1 MESSLNLAHSDQWCW
16 KSRLSLAA
24 KDVELP
30 PKNSISPGSGAPLGQ
45 PDNLRGL
52 FLMGLGFLLF
62 SVADA
67 QAKLLTE
74 FFHPVQIVWARQ
86 LGLLAGVIAALALL
100 GPSIFATRHP
110 ALQFGRGLLAVT
122 SAVCFIFAIKFVP
135 LADAV
140 AISFVAPFLVTA
152 MGALFLGETVGPRR
166 WSAVIIGFCGAL
178 IVIRPGLGVMHPA
191 GFLVVV
197 AATAFAARQVLSRHL
212 ARDDRTVTTV
222 AYTALVSILAL
233 SIPLPFFW
241 TMPELG
247 MQWGLLFGVAV
258 FAALGELMIIK
269 SLEIAHASVL
279 APVHYSLL
287 IWGTFWGWLIF
298 DQLPD
303 VWTWVGALVIV
314 MTGLYIIRIERKLKS
329 SA

>member
-1 MESSLNLAHSDQWCW
+1 MA
-16 KSRLSLAA
+16 
-24 KDVELP
+24 
-30 PKNSISPGSGAPLGQ
+30 I
-45 PDNLRGL
+45 
-52 FLMGLGFLLF
+52 GFALF
-62 SVADA
+62 SVADT

-74 FFHPVQIVWARQ
+74 FFHPVQIVWIRQ
-86 LGLLAGVIAALALL
+86 LGLLAGVVVALAVL
-100 GPSIFATRHP
+100 GPSIFATRHL

-122 SAVCFIFAIKFVP
+122 SAVCFIIAIKFVP

-140 AISFVAPFLVTA
+140 AISFVAPFLVTI

-166 WSAVIIGFCGAL
+166 WSAVIVGFCGAL

-191 GFLVVV
+191 GFMVIV

-212 ARDDRTVTTV
+212 AKDDRTVTTV

-241 TMPELG
+241 TTPTFG
-247 MQWGLLFGVAV
+247 MQWALLFGMAL

-287 IWGTFWGWLIF
+287 IWGTFWGWLVLG
-298 DQLPD
+298 QLPD
-303 VWTWVGALVIV
+303 MWTWAGAAVIV
-314 MTGLYIIRIERKLKS
+314 TTGIYIIRCERKVKS
-329 SA
+329 GT

>member
-1 MESSLNLAHSDQWCW
+1 MTSNESRSSAD
-16 KSRLSLAA
+16 
-24 KDVELP
+24 
-30 PKNSISPGSGAPLGQ
+30 ISA
-45 PDNLRGL
+45 PDNVRGL
-52 FLMGLGFLLF
+52 LVMGLGFFVF
-62 SVADA
+62 SVADT

-74 FFHPVQIVWARQ
+74 FFHPVQIVWVRQ
-86 LGLLAGVIAALALL
+86 FGLLAGVIVALAML
-100 GPSIFATRHP
+100 GPSIFGTRHP

-152 MGALFLGETVGPRR
+152 MGAVFLGEKVGLRR
-166 WSAVIIGFCGAL
+166 WSAVVVGFCGAL

-191 GFLVVV
+191 GFLVVL

-212 ARDDRTVTTV
+212 AKDDRTVTTV
-222 AYTALVSILAL
+222 AYTALVSTLAL

-241 TMPELG
+241 TMPEAG
-247 MQWGLLFGVAV
+247 MQWALLFGMAF

-287 IWGTFWGWLIF
+287 IWGTFWGWLVF

-303 VWTWVGALVIV
+303 SWTWVGALVIV
-314 MTGLYIIRIERKLKS
+314 ATGIYIIRRERKVKNG
-329 SA
+329 A

>member
-1 MESSLNLAHSDQWCW
+1 MSLEIPLQ
-16 KSRLSLAA
+16 AA
-24 KDVELP
+24 ARKAELP
-30 PKNSISPGSGAPLGQ
+30 STESPLPSSRARLGAP
-45 PDNLRGL
+45 DNVRGL
-52 FLMGLGFLLF
+52 LVMAIGFALF
-62 SVADA
+62 SVADT

-74 FFHPVQIVWARQ
+74 FFHPVQIVWIRQ
-86 LGLLAGVIAALALL
+86 LGLLAGVVVALAVL

-122 SAVCFIFAIKFVP
+122 SAVCFIVAIKFVP

-166 WSAVIIGFCGAL
+166 WSAVIVGFCGAL

-191 GFLVVV
+191 GFMVIV

-212 ARDDRTVTTV
+212 AKDDRTVTTV

-241 TMPELG
+241 TTPTFG
-247 MQWGLLFGVAV
+247 MQWALLFGMAL

-287 IWGTFWGWLIF
+287 IWGTFWGWLVLG
-298 DQLPD
+298 QLPD
-303 VWTWVGALVIV
+303 MWTWAGAAVIV
-314 MTGLYIIRIERKLKS
+314 TTGIYIIRCERKVKS
-329 SA
+329 GT

>member
-1 MESSLNLAHSDQWCW
+1 
-16 KSRLSLAA
+16 
-24 KDVELP
+24 
-30 PKNSISPGSGAPLGQ
+30 
-45 PDNLRGL
+45 
-52 FLMGLGFLLF
+52 MGLGFLLF
-62 SVADA
+62 SAADT

-74 FFHPVQIVWARQ
+74 FFHPVQIVWMRQ
-86 LGLLAGVIAALALL
+86 LGLLAGVVVAFAML

-122 SAVCFIFAIKFVP
+122 SAVCFVFAVKFVP

-166 WSAVIIGFCGAL
+166 WAAVIVGFCGAL

-191 GFLVVV
+191 GFLVIV

-212 ARDDRTVTTV
+212 AKDDRTVTTV
-222 AYTALVSILAL
+222 AYTALVSTVVLTL
-233 SIPLPFFW
+233 PLPLFW
-241 TMPELG
+241 TTPEVG
-247 MQWGLLFGVAV
+247 MQWALLLGMAV
-258 FAALGELMIIK
+258 FAALGELLIIK

-287 IWGTFWGWLIF
+287 IWGTFWGWLVF
-298 DQLPD
+298 EQLPD
-303 VWTWVGALVIV
+303 IWTWVGAGVIV
-314 MTGLYIIRIERKLKS
+314 ATGFYIIRREQRTKS
-329 SA
+329 SQ

>member
-1 MESSLNLAHSDQWCW
+1 MPTDESTF
-16 KSRLSLAA
+16 
-24 KDVELP
+24 
-30 PKNSISPGSGAPLGQ
+30 PGSREHLGAP
-45 PDNLRGL
+45 NNVRGL
-52 FLMGLGFLLF
+52 LLMGLGFMLF
-62 SVADA
+62 SVADT
-67 QAKLLTE
+67 QAKLLTDH
-74 FFHPVQIVWARQ
+74 FHPVQIVWIRQ
-86 LGLLAGVIAALALL
+86 LGLLAGVVVALAML

-110 ALQFGRGLLAVT
+110 VLQLGRGLLAVT
-122 SAVCFIFAIKFVP
+122 SAVCFIFAVKYVP

-152 MGALFLGETVGPRR
+152 MGALFLGETVGARR
-166 WSAVIIGFCGAL
+166 WTAVVVGFCGAL

-191 GFLVVV
+191 GLLVVV

-222 AYTALVSILAL
+222 AYTALVSIIVLTF
-233 SIPLPFFW
+233 PLPFFW
-241 TMPELG
+241 TTPEVGL
-247 MQWGLLFGVAV
+247 QWALFFGVAV

-287 IWGTFWGWLIF
+287 IWGTFWGWLVF

-303 VWTWVGALVIV
+303 FWTWVGAAVIV
-314 MTGLYIIRIERKLKS
+314 ATGLYIINRERKTR
-329 SA
+329 SAA